1 MFYITIF
8 MDGVPACVISPG
20 GEVMYV
26 YIKLTHTHNFAL
38 VILSSATSERNKHN
52 RDNNFVAILFNW

>member
-1 MFYITIF
+1 
-8 MDGVPACVISPG
+8 MDGVPACVIFPG